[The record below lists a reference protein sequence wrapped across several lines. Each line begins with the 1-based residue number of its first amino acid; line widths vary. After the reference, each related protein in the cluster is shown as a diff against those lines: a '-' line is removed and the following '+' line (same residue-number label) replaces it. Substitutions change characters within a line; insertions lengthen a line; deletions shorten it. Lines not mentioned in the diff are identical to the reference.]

1 MALGGSRLTPS
12 GGPGKFPLK
21 TKACQKMWLASLM
34 RCLRDKTAKKNF
46 TLYNLYKFHLF
57 LGDSPCFLNV

>member
-12 GGPGKFPLK
+12 GGSGKFPLK
-21 TKACQKMWLASLM
+21 KKSLSENVASPLM
-34 RCLRDKTAKKNF
+34 RGLRDKIAKKNF
-46 TLYNLYKFHLF
+46 ILYNLYKFHLF